1 MNEIYDRYKAIR
13 DSRNV
18 KDSQVAKETG
28 ITKSTFSE
36 WKSGKYTPKQEKLQ
50 KIADYFGVTINYL
63 MTGTDDNEEQP
74 QLSARDERD
83 ISRRLEQTLLDLENQ
98 QDALMFDGAPLDEE
112 TKELLK
118 ASLEHSI
125 RVAKINAKKFTNK
138 RYLNSENQEK

>member
-74 QLSARDERD
+74 QLIARDERD

>member
-36 WKSGKYTPKQEKLQ
+36 WKSGKYTPKQEKLK